1 VKRGLA
7 LLALVL
13 FCVASASPQQSSP
26 ANRNPAKPTTAPQD
40 KAVATPEFLH
50 AADEVLATMSKLL
63 DLPVK
68 APLKRSIRTKDEIR
82 AYLINE
88 QKEDKDTAQRYADTK
103 ALEAFGFIPR
113 NFSLDAFLLDLL
125 TEQVAGLYDPKNHE
139 FYIAD
144 WIPLDEQKP
153 VMAHELTHALDDQ
166 YFHIDAWEKAARPN
180 DDAEFARDAVVEGSA
195 VAAMVDYSLL
205 PEKMNIRDMPDI
217 STLMR
222 ESTVSEALK
231 DPMMA
236 KAPPFIRDSLL
247 FPYLD
252 GATFTQQFLKANSG
266 WADFERVF
274 EIPPTSTQ
282 QIIHPELYFA
292 GVQPLAVSFPSGFD
306 QIAPHGYRKLE
317 ENVLGEF
324 GLSELLKQYLTAD
337 AAAKVSPEWA
347 GDRYAVFESA
357 DKSKLMLVFLLRL
370 NSNDGAAAFFGVG
383 SSLLAKQY
391 ASSAPQSLGAQFVGI
406 PAADAG
412 AWLRCVAG
420 ECLLMEGAGRE
431 TMDRLTGSMHWP
443 SPAVA
448 VEGTGPMPQSGSEAR
463 LPAAAHV
470 Q

>member
-1 VKRGLA
+1 VRRGLA
-7 LLALVL
+7 VLTLAL
-13 FCVASASPQQSSP
+13 FCSASGFPQQTAP
-26 ANRNPAKPTTAPQD
+26 ANPIPAKPATAPPS
-40 KAVATPEFLH
+40 KALATPEFLQ

-68 APLKRSIRTKDEIR
+68 APLRKSIRSKDEIR

-88 QKEDKDTAQRYADTK
+88 QKEDKDAGQRYADTK
-103 ALEAFGFIPR
+103 ALEAFGFIPH
-113 NFSLDAFLLDLL
+113 NFSLDSFLLDLL

-205 PEKMNIRDMPDI
+205 PQKMNIRDMPDI
-217 STLMR
+217 SALMR
-222 ESTVSEALK
+222 DSTVSEALK

-236 KAPPFIRDSLL
+236 KAPAFIRDSLL

-252 GATFTQQFLKANSG
+252 GASFTQQVLKANSG
-266 WADFERVF
+266 WADFKRVF

-292 GVQPLAVSFPSGFD
+292 GVQPLSVSFPSGFD

-324 GLSELLKQYLTAD
+324 GLSELLKQYLPPD
-337 AAAKVSPEWA
+337 VAAKVSPEWA

-357 DKSKLMLVFLLRL
+357 DKSKLMLVFRLRL
-370 NSNDGAAAFFGVG
+370 NSNDGAAAFFAAG
-383 SSLLAKQY
+383 SSLLAKAYPGSVAQ
-391 ASSAPQSLGAQFVGI
+391 ALGPQFVGL
-406 PAADAG
+406 PGGEAG
-412 AWLRCVAG
+412 AWLRCVAS

-431 TMDRLTGSMHWP
+431 AMDRLTGSIHWP
-443 SPAVA
+443 SPPVA
-448 VEGTGPMPQSGSEAR
+448 AGGVALLPPSGSDAS
-463 LPAAAHV
+463 LPVAAHV